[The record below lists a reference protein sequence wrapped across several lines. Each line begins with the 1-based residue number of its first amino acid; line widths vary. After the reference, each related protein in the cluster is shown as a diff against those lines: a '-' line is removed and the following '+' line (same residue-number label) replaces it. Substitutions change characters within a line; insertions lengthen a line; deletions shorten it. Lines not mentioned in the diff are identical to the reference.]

1 MQPFV
6 IDALNGVSY
15 GLLLF
20 MLSAGLTLIFSMLGV
35 LNFAHASFYMLGA
48 YVGFS
53 VAARAG
59 FWWALV
65 IAPPVVGLMG
75 AVLERWLLRRVRP
88 HGHLAELLLT
98 FGAAY
103 LIGEGVKLAWGLQ
116 ALSVSVPATLDGPLF
131 DVYGLAF
138 PRYRAFMMAV
148 ALAML
153 AVLFAVLR
161 VSKAGLIVRAALTH
175 PQAVAALG
183 HDVPRVFT
191 GVFAAGTALAALA
204 GVIGAPLFVVE
215 PAMAESVGS
224 IVFVV
229 VVIGGLGSLGGAL
242 VASLVIGCLQTFAV
256 STDIALGELLGELPG
271 ELSGNLDHALPAAWS
286 ALTLAQLAPLV
297 PYVLLVAM
305 LAVRSRGFFG
315 QRDDDA

>member
-1 MQPFV
+1 VQSFV

-65 IAPPVVGLMG
+65 IAPLAVGLMG
-75 AVLERWLLRRVRP
+75 ATLERWLLRRVRP

-103 LIGEGVKLAWGLQ
+103 LIGEGVKLVWGLQ
-116 ALSVSVPATLDGPLF
+116 ALSVTVPDVLQGPLL
-131 DVYGLAF
+131 DVYGVAF
-138 PRYRAFMMAV
+138 SRYRAFMMAV
-148 ALAML
+148 AVAML
-153 AVLFAVLR
+153 LVLYVVLR

-175 PQAVAALG
+175 PQAVEALG

-204 GVIGAPLFVVE
+204 GVIGAPLFVLE

-256 STDIALGELLGELPG
+256 STDISLGDLLGDLFIDFDRSLP
-271 ELSGNLDHALPAAWS
+271 DAWS
-286 ALTLAQLAPLV
+286 ALTLAQLAPLL

-305 LAVRSRGFFG
+305 LAVRSRGLFG

>member
-1 MQPFV
+1 
-6 IDALNGVSY
+6 
-15 GLLLF
+15 
-20 MLSAGLTLIFSMLGV
+20 V

-53 VAARAG
+53 VAARMG

-65 IAPPVVGLMG
+65 VAPLVVGLMG
-75 AVLERWLLRRVRP
+75 AALERWLLRRVRP

-103 LIGEGVKLAWGLQ
+103 LIGEGVKLVWGLQ
-116 ALSVSVPATLDGPLF
+116 PLSAVVPKALDGPLL
-131 DVYGLAF
+131 DIYGVAF
-138 PRYRAFMMAV
+138 SRYRAFMMTV

-153 AVLFAVLR
+153 AVLHAVLR

-175 PQAVAALG
+175 PQAVEALG

-204 GVIGAPLFVVE
+204 GVIGAPLFVLE

-242 VASLVIGCLQTFAV
+242 VASLVIGCVQTFAV
-256 STDIALGELLGELPG
+256 ATDIPLGELFGDFD
-271 ELSGNLDHALPAAWS
+271 NALPAAWS

-297 PYVLLVAM
+297 PYLLLVAM